1 MDMREGK
8 AKNTTQKNIWGLLLS
23 ILVGLLLSGCVSY
36 LVVNGRVGERFLK
49 LFAMLIVMLTVFAGW
64 LLNGINNIKAQLI
77 SLTGVMVVILCCS
90 FTISGPFV
98 GVLEILITYVF
109 SGLISCIICM
119 KLRGRNRKRKI
130 HNR

>member
-1 MDMREGK
+1 MAMREGK
-8 AKNTTQKNIWGLLLS
+8 ENNPTKIIWGLLLS
-23 ILVGLLLSGCVSY
+23 ILVALLLTGCVSY
-36 LVVNGRVGERFLK
+36 LIVNGRVGEQFLGF
-49 LFAMLIVMLTVFAGW
+49 LAMVIVLLAVLAGW
-64 LLNGINNIKAQLI
+64 LLNGINNKKAQLI

-90 FTISGPFV
+90 FTIRGPFV
-98 GVLEILITYVF
+98 GVIEILITIVC